1 MHRIP
6 IRAIMNRTLVTIR
19 PDNLVADAAQ
29 MMEEFN
35 VRRLPVL
42 DAADFLVGIITD
54 ADVLEAEATNRTL
67 NDYEPGAEEK
77 WLTVGDVM
85 TREVVTISAEATV
98 GQLAATLMEYK
109 VGGVP
114 VVERDA
120 EPPNRLHMVG
130 IVTETDIFRL
140 IVDEWQRETQNVHPG

>member
-6 IRAIMNRTLVTIR
+6 IRAIMNSTLITIR
-19 PDNLVADAAQ
+19 PEKLVVDAAQ

-35 VRRLPVL
+35 VRRLPVV
-42 DAADFLVGIITD
+42 DAAGYLVGIITD

-77 WLTVGDVM
+77 WLAVGDVM
-85 TREVVTISAEATV
+85 TREVVTIPLDATV
-98 GQLAATLMEYK
+98 GQLAATLMEHK
-109 VGGVP
+109 IGGVP
-114 VVERDA
+114 VVECDA
-120 EPPNRLHMVG
+120 EQPNRLRMVG

-140 IVDEWQRETQNVHPG
+140 IVDAWQRDGKA

>member
-6 IRAIMNRTLVTIR
+6 IRAIMNSTLITIR
-19 PDNLVADAAQ
+19 PEKLVVDAAQ

-35 VRRLPVL
+35 VRRLPVV
-42 DAADFLVGIITD
+42 DAAGYLVGIITD

-77 WLTVGDVM
+77 WLAVGDVM
-85 TREVVTISAEATV
+85 TREVVTIPLDATV
-98 GQLAATLMEYK
+98 GQLAATLMKYK

-114 VVERDA
+114 VVDCDA
-120 EPPNRLHMVG
+120 EQPNRLRMVG

-140 IVDEWQRETQNVHPG
+140 IVEEGQAEGYGVAV

>member
-6 IRAIMNRTLVTIR
+6 IRDIMNSTLITIR
-19 PDNLVADAAQ
+19 PEKLVADAAQ
-29 MMEEFN
+29 MMDEFN
-35 VRRLPVL
+35 VRRLPVV
-42 DAADFLVGIITD
+42 DTAGYLVGIITD

-85 TREVVTISAEATV
+85 TREVVTIPIDATV
-98 GQLAATLMEYK
+98 GQLAATLMKHK

-114 VVERDA
+114 VVECDA
-120 EPPNRLHMVG
+120 GQPNRLRMVG

-140 IVDEWQRETQNVHPG
+140 IIEEGQTES

>member
-6 IRAIMNRTLVTIR
+6 IRAIMNSTLITIR
-19 PDNLVADAAQ
+19 PEKLVVDAAQ

-35 VRRLPVL
+35 VRRLPVV
-42 DAADFLVGIITD
+42 DAAGYLVGIITD

-77 WLTVGDVM
+77 WLAVGDVM
-85 TREVVTISAEATV
+85 TREVVTIPLDATV
-98 GQLAATLMEYK
+98 GQLAATLMEHK
-109 VGGVP
+109 IGGVP
-114 VVERDA
+114 VVECDA
-120 EPPNRLHMVG
+120 EQPNRLRMVG

-140 IVDEWQRETQNVHPG
+140 IVEEGQAEGYGLAV